1 MTSHLLAIQVR
12 LASRHVTREAD
23 RSFPGMLAADR
34 DYRELKH
41 GLGLDHFEGLWYVAG
56 DATSP
61 SPPRLSSP
69 CSGPT

>member
-1 MTSHLLAIQVR
+1 VR

-41 GLGLDHFEGLWYVAG
+41 GLGLDCFEGLWYVGWRRNVTLA
-56 DATSP
+56 A
-61 SPPRLSSP
+61 PPSSP